1 MRVLC
6 DSSEKVEEYKAEAN
20 EGMKKD
26 AEASCPYFV
35 YMPPITEKRVSQ
47 STGIKNEGKGNKI
60 MSMEVSGNYRD
71 CKNDYLERL
80 QEGRDKTKEVVKEQ
94 SAGNRN
100 ESILVPKDEYIS
112 SKQYGSRP
120 SGLYYM
126 GRDEHGNSKVLYD
139 DPKKTSAAD
148 KKEQPKVGAD
158 SPEEDA
164 EKCTTNT
171 DKVDREIKK
180 LKEQKQQLEQQIKA
194 ASGDEEK
201 VKELEKK
208 LSQIEGELS
217 QKDNDTYRRQN
228 AVIS

>member
-1 MRVLC
+1 
-6 DSSEKVEEYKAEAN
+6 
-20 EGMKKD
+20 
-26 AEASCPYFV
+26 
-35 YMPPITEKRVSQ
+35 
-47 STGIKNEGKGNKI
+47 
-60 MSMEVSGNYRD
+60 MSMEVSNNYKD
-71 CKNDYLERL
+71 YKNDYLERL
-80 QEGRDKTKEVVKEQ
+80 QENRDKAEETGKAQ
-94 SAGNRN
+94 GAGNKS
-100 ESILVPKDEYIS
+100 EGIPVPKDEYIS
-112 SKQYGSRP
+112 SEQSGSRP
-120 SGLYYM
+120 SGLYRM
-126 GRDEHGNSKVLYD
+126 GQDENGNPKVLYD
-139 DPKKTSAAD
+139 DPKKAARED
-148 KKEQPKVGAD
+148 KKEQPKVGTD
-158 SPEEDA
+158 SPKEDA